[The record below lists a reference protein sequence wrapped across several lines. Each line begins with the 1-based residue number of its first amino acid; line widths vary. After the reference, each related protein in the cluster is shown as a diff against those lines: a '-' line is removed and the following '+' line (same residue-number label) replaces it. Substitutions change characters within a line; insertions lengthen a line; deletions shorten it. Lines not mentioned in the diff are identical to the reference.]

1 MKKDVTMTGLQKW
14 QMAVKFI
21 GMNKDLDKFNYLN
34 RYQKNGELEL
44 NMKLTKELEA
54 ELNRKEKVVKQ
65 RNSGMKREQALQLRY
80 QKVKQKLHHERYQ
93 ELVPRNLESEK
104 IAKFNKVYDKLMQD
118 PKVEKLD
125 EKYAG

>member
-54 ELNRKEKVVKQ
+54 ELNRKEKVVK
-65 RNSGMKREQALQLRY
+65 
-80 QKVKQKLHHERYQ
+80 
-93 ELVPRNLESEK
+93 
-104 IAKFNKVYDKLMQD
+104 
-118 PKVEKLD
+118 
-125 EKYAG
+125 

>member
-21 GMNKDLDKFNYLN
+21 GMNKDTDKFNYLN

-54 ELNRKEKVVKQ
+54 ALNRKDEVVEK
-65 RNSGMKREQALQLRY
+65 RSNGNKRE
-80 QKVKQKLHHERYQ
+80 
-93 ELVPRNLESEK
+93 
-104 IAKFNKVYDKLMQD
+104 
-118 PKVEKLD
+118 
-125 EKYAG
+125 

>member
-21 GMNKDLDKFNYLN
+21 GMNKDTDKFNYLN

-54 ELNRKEKVVKQ
+54 ALNRKDEVVNK
-65 RNSGMKREQALQLRY
+65 RSNGNKRE
-80 QKVKQKLHHERYQ
+80 
-93 ELVPRNLESEK
+93 
-104 IAKFNKVYDKLMQD
+104 
-118 PKVEKLD
+118 
-125 EKYAG
+125 